1 MPNEENANFDSNIDV
16 DTNTVENSLKDNVG
30 VTAHDQEANSIH
42 NNGGSISHGSQDFK
56 QFVEQVEKNTK
67 VY

>member
-1 MPNEENANFDSNIDV
+1 M

-30 VTAHDQEANSIH
+30 VTVHHQEANSIH

-56 QFVEQVEKNTK
+56 QFVE
-67 VY
+67 